1 MGPLKNTI
9 LVVRPIITTIRSTH
23 NPCIVWLKVRQKM
36 RRITLLMEMRM
47 QNLQTRK

>member
-1 MGPLKNTI
+1 MDPLKNTTQ
-9 LVVRPIITTIRSTH
+9 VARPIITTIIRNML

-47 QNLQTRK
+47 